1 MRKWIFASLTVVLA
15 LSLAL
20 TSCRPVPRPTL
31 VPPTPT
37 ITPPPTAGKVTVEP
51 APSVTAEQTLQIE
64 GTVFDNA
71 HSAKVVTIRMESGEE
86 WYVVWEQI
94 RQITAPEGRQLTSRD
109 LKRGDVV
116 IVRGTL
122 ATEAL
127 TFNVIKDAD
136 IEVLKRTP

>member
-1 MRKWIFASLTVVLA
+1 MREWIFASLTAVLA

-20 TSCRPVPRPTL
+20 ISCRPVPTPTL

-37 ITPPPTAGKVTVEP
+37 ITLPPTAGKVAVEP
-51 APSVTAEQTLQIE
+51 AASVTAEQRLQIE

-71 HSAKVVTIRMESGEE
+71 HSARVVTIRTESGEE

-122 ATEAL
+122 ATEAV
-127 TFNVIKDAD
+127 TSNVIKDAD
-136 IEVLKRTP
+136 IEVLERTP

>member
-1 MRKWIFASLTVVLA
+1 MRKWIFASLTAVLA

-20 TSCRPVPRPTL
+20 ISCRPVA
-31 VPPTPT
+31 TPT
-37 ITPPPTAGKVTVEP
+37 TSE
-51 APSVTAEQTLQIE
+51 ETLQIE

-71 HSAKVVTIRMESGEE
+71 YSARVLTIRTESGEE

-94 RQITAPEGRQLTSRD
+94 RQITAPEGWQLTSRD

-122 ATEAL
+122 ATEAV
-127 TFNVIKDAD
+127 TSNVIKDAD